1 MKTTF
6 VIVVVVL
13 SPETETVLLFAV
25 LVPLFTLTYL
35 NLFVLTAAVRR
46 AHPTATKDE
55 GPAILDDD
63 RATTGQARLWENR
76 AYHMPTSSYCMP
88 ITTTADT
95 CAGGLFR
102 RGDASCDVETIGFQ
116 GEVKPRDHVQRY
128 IDDAA
133 VLAPHDDHDAPV
145 PKANT
150 SHTAPWPN
158 CHYMMQSQN
167 FDTLDAGKWWKE
179 GFRVSIVPIAS
190 TDGGPLSA
198 FTEEAYPFLGVL
210 GVVVVQLVTGSLY
223 LLWGA
228 CRVTHPYPTLGF
240 FIARRH
246 VEKQLMCRCCPALFL
261 TNVMAL
267 LAIGYVVLGAI
278 VLMIYKAATGSPI
291 PPHVLVLWALTIMT
305 IVLQSGKLW
314 QPTDEDM
321 YADGALL
328 GTRGVAALAQ
338 GCANVTLKMGLADHL
353 SLSSKD
359 ALKRVET
366 AMLTE
371 ALAEHGALDDKA
383 KQAAREALSAVFAT
397 AADVAA
403 FRKVLVGEVP

>member
-1 MKTTF
+1 
-6 VIVVVVL
+6 VRL
-13 SPETETVLLFAV
+13 VLLFAV
-25 LVPLFTLTYL
+25 LVSLFTYL
-35 NLFVLTAAVRR
+35 LVFLPPPPLLPRR

-55 GPAILDDD
+55 SPAILDGDTT
-63 RATTGQARLWENR
+63 TTGQARFWENR
-76 AYHMPTSSYCMP
+76 AYHMPTSSYCMR

-95 CAGGLFR
+95 CAGGVFR
-102 RGDASCDVETIGFQ
+102 RGDASCDVETVQDETVGFQ
-116 GEVKPRDHVQRY
+116 GEDKPRDHVQRY

-133 VLAPHDDHDAPV
+133 VLAPHDDHDVPV

-158 CHYMMQSQN
+158 CHYMMQAQN

-179 GFRVSIVPIAS
+179 GFRVSVVPIAS
-190 TDGGPLSA
+190 TVGGPLSA

-228 CRVTHPYPTLGF
+228 CRITHPYPTLGF

-383 KQAAREALSAVFAT
+383 KEAAREALSEVFAT

-403 FRKVLVGEVP
+403 FRKVLAGEVL